1 MSDQVTRGPD
11 RSAVPSDRGEATALR
26 SATEATADTATAAPE
41 QALRPSIALA
51 WGRAERPRRG
61 PKPGL
66 SLERIVAAGIGLAV
80 TDGLGSVSMGRV
92 AAELGASTMALYRYV
107 PAKDDLLTLMV
118 DTAFGP
124 APGAAEPGD
133 GWRAGLAR
141 WAAGLRAAYQR
152 HPWVLRVPLS
162 GELLLCPNNIAWM
175 EDALRC
181 LAGTPLPEQQK
192 LSAILL
198 VSGFVRNQ
206 ATLTDDITAGAG
218 GEPEIPGLGAAMSA
232 LIGPDG
238 YPALRQA
245 IASGALDDD
254 SGIHDEF
261 IFGLTRILDGLD
273 VLIRSAVVD

>member
-1 MSDQVTRGPD
+1 MSEQVRDGGAAGAG
-11 RSAVPSDRGEATALR
+11 AVP
-26 SATEATADTATAAPE
+26 ATEVP
-41 QALRPSIALA
+41 LPPSIVLA

-66 SLERIVAAGIGLAV
+66 SLERIVAAGIHLAV

-124 APGAAEPGD
+124 APGAAQPGD
-133 GWRAGLAR
+133 GWRPGLAR
-141 WAAGLRAAYQR
+141 WAAGIRAAYRR
-152 HPWVLRVPLS
+152 HPWMLRVPLS
-162 GELLLCPNNIAWM
+162 APLLLCPNNIAWM
-175 EDALRC
+175 EDALQC

-198 VSGFVRNQ
+198 VSGFVRNE
-206 ATLTDDITAGAG
+206 ATLSDDIAAGSGGPPAAG
-218 GEPEIPGLGAAMSA
+218 SAGEPGAPGLGAAMSM

-238 YPALRQA
+238 FPALRQA

-254 SGIHDEF
+254 DGVDGEF
-261 IFGLTRILDGLD
+261 GFGLARILDGLE
-273 VLIRSAVVD
+273 VLIRSTAME

>member
-1 MSDQVTRGPD
+1 MSEQVRD
-11 RSAVPSDRGEATALR
+11 GE
-26 SATEATADTATAAPE
+26 AAPE
-41 QALRPSIALA
+41 TPGSEVALPPGIALA

-66 SLERIVAAGIGLAV
+66 SLERIVAAGIHLAV

-124 APGAAEPGD
+124 APGAAQPGD

-141 WAAGLRAAYQR
+141 WAAGIRDAYRR

-162 GELLLCPNNIAWM
+162 GALLMCPNNVAWLD
-175 EDALRC
+175 DALEC
-181 LAGTPLPEQQK
+181 LAGTPLSEQQK
-192 LSAILL
+192 LSSVLL

-206 ATLTDDITAGAG
+206 ATLTDDITGGSGGA
-218 GEPEIPGLGAAMSA
+218 PEMPGLGAAMSA

-238 YPALRQA
+238 YPALRRA
-245 IASGALDDD
+245 IASGSLDDD
-254 SGIHDEF
+254 SGVDAEF
-261 IFGLTRILDGLD
+261 DFGLTRILDGLD
-273 VLIRSAVVD
+273 VLIRSTVTEEPRS

>member
-41 QALRPSIALA
+41 QALPPSIALA

-175 EDALRC
+175 EDALQC

-218 GEPEIPGLGAAMSA
+218 GEPGIPGLGAAMSA

>member
-1 MSDQVTRGPD
+1 MSDQVTHGPD

-26 SATEATADTATAAPE
+26 SATEATAAAAPE
-41 QALRPSIALA
+41 LPLPPSIALA

-124 APGAAEPGD
+124 APGAAGPGD

-141 WAAGLRAAYQR
+141 WAAGIRAAYQR

-175 EDALRC
+175 EDALQC

-192 LSAILL
+192 LSTILL

-206 ATLTDDITAGAG
+206 ATLADDIAG
-218 GEPEIPGLGAAMSA
+218 GSGEAPEIPGLGAAMSA

-254 SGIHDEF
+254 DGIDDEF
-261 IFGLTRILDGLD
+261 GFGLDRILDGLE
-273 VLIRSAVVD
+273 VLIRSAPAE

>member
-1 MSDQVTRGPD
+1 LP
-11 RSAVPSDRGEATALR
+11 
-26 SATEATADTATAAPE
+26 
-41 QALRPSIALA
+41 PSIALA

-66 SLERIVAAGIGLAV
+66 SLERIVAAGIHLAA

-124 APGAAEPGD
+124 APGAAQPGA

-141 WAAGLRAAYQR
+141 WAAGIRAAYHR
-152 HPWVLRVPLS
+152 NPWMLRVPLS
-162 GELLLCPNNIAWM
+162 AALLLCPNNIGWM
-175 EDALRC
+175 DDALAC

-198 VSGFVRNQ
+198 VSGFVRTA
-206 ATLTDDITAGAG
+206 ATLSDDIAAGSGGAQAATGDAG
-218 GEPEIPGLGAAMSA
+218 VPGLGAAMSA

-238 YPALRQA
+238 FPALRRA

-254 SGIHDEF
+254 DGTDGEF
-261 IFGLTRILDGLD
+261 EFGLARILDGLE
-273 VLIRSAVVD
+273 VLISQAAGGSAPDPAGRS

>member
-1 MSDQVTRGPD
+1 MSEQVRDGGAAAD
-11 RSAVPSDRGEATALR
+11 VPVSEVAL
-26 SATEATADTATAAPE
+26 P
-41 QALRPSIALA
+41 PGIALA
-51 WGRAERPRRG
+51 WGRAERSRRG

-66 SLERIVAAGIGLAV
+66 SLERIVAAGIHLAV

-141 WAAGLRAAYQR
+141 WAAGIRAAYHR
-152 HPWVLRVPLS
+152 HPWVLRVPLR
-162 GELLLCPNNIAWM
+162 GELLLCPNNIAWL
-175 EDALRC
+175 EDALAC
-181 LAGTPLPEQQK
+181 LAGTSLTEQQK
-192 LSAILL
+192 LSAVLL
-198 VSGFVRNQ
+198 VSGFVRNA
-206 ATLTDDITAGAG
+206 ATLADDIAAGSG

-254 SGIHDEF
+254 DGVDGEF
-261 IFGLTRILDGLD
+261 GFGLTRILDGLD
-273 VLIRSAVVD
+273 VLIRSTAVE

>member
-1 MSDQVTRGPD
+1 MSEQV
-11 RSAVPSDRGEATALR
+11 RSGGAADAGAAALAGAG
-26 SATEATADTATAAPE
+26 SAAELP
-41 QALRPSIALA
+41 LPPSIALA

-66 SLERIVAAGIGLAV
+66 SLERIVAAGIHLAA

-107 PAKDDLLTLMV
+107 PAKDDLLMLMV

-124 APGAAEPGD
+124 APGAAQPGD

-141 WAAGLRAAYQR
+141 WAAGIRAAYRR

-175 EDALRC
+175 EDALQC

-206 ATLTDDITAGAG
+206 ATLADDIAG
-218 GEPEIPGLGAAMSA
+218 GSGEAPEIPGLGAAMSA
-232 LIGPDG
+232 LIGQDG

-254 SGIHDEF
+254 DGVDDEF
-261 IFGLTRILDGLD
+261 GFGLARILDGLE
-273 VLIRSAVVD
+273 VLITGTEGRPRLPEQPGPALA